1 MDRPTVI
8 ARIVF
13 KRFYLYGPQIYD
25 RESVHCLFIRLN
37 NFGLSAKRQMES
49 NEKCIENANNRIKYE

>member
-1 MDRPTVI
+1 MDRLTVI

-13 KRFYLYGPQIYD
+13 KRFYLYGPQIFA

-37 NFGLSAKRQMES
+37 NYKSVKRKIES
-49 NEKCIENANNRIKYE
+49 NEKCIENENKRIKYK